1 MIVTVG
7 SIRGSPGVTSWSL
20 LLAAAWPTAFGA
32 ERVVLEADPSGG
44 VLGARYGW
52 GVDPGTVSLI
62 AALRRGGPGNR
73 IAVESHARSVA
84 PEMWVVPGP
93 ESAEQAR
100 AVLAASAP
108 DVAAG
113 LRGDDR
119 AWFVDAGRLDESNPT
134 LATVSEAA
142 VSLVVC
148 GGRPEDVVALRSRVG
163 LLRRHGAGTVG
174 VIVTSSCPYQRGELA
189 GFAEAD
195 QVWLAPADVDLREVA
210 AAVLGPSRRA
220 RRTMV
225 WRRAL
230 DVAADVATSAGMS
243 KARASEPRVGA

>member
-20 LLAAAWPTAFGA
+20 LLAAAWPTAFDA

-62 AALRRGGPGNR
+62 AALRRSGPGDR
-73 IAVESHARSVA
+73 IAVESHARPVA
-84 PEMWVVPGP
+84 PDLWVVPGP

-100 AVLAASAP
+100 AVLSVSASDLA
-108 DVAAG
+108 VG
-113 LRGDDR
+113 LSRDDR

-134 LATVSEAA
+134 LATVSAA
-142 VSLVVC
+142 TVSIVVC

-163 LLRRHGAGTVG
+163 LLRRNGAGTVG
-174 VIVTSSCPYQRGELA
+174 VIVTSSCPYRRSELVE
-189 GFAEAD
+189 FAEAD
-195 QVWLAPADVDLREVA
+195 QVWSASADVDLREAA

-220 RRTMV
+220 RRSMV

-230 DVAADVATSAGMS
+230 DVAADVATLAGLP
-243 KARASEPRVGA
+243 AAGVFEPRVGA